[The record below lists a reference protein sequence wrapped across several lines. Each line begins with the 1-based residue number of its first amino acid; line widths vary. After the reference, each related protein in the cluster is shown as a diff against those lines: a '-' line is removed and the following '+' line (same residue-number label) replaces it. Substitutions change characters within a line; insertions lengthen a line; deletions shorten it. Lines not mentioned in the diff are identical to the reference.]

1 MLECDLKEFTN
12 NERAFIVPLIN
23 LFNYRFNN
31 DIHGS
36 IIDRVSFVRFEFF
49 IGEPINNNTLVLQ
62 FKVKDQENIHE
73 GFCNFVH
80 ISNILIPP
88 AYRRQGIANSILAVM
103 ALVAHTKV
111 GIDFFITEIVND
123 PWKDY
128 LLSIGG
134 LEDAAGDIQ
143 IDYNVFLV
151 N

>member
-1 MLECDLKEFTN
+1 MLECNIDEFSI

-31 DIHGS
+31 D
-36 IIDRVSFVRFEFF
+36 RFSFVRFQFF

-62 FKVKDQENIHE
+62 FKVIDHENIRE

-80 ISNILIPP
+80 ISNILIPSD
-88 AYRRQGIANSILAVM
+88 YRRQGIANSIITVM

-111 GIDFFITEIVND
+111 GIDFFITEIVNA

-134 LEDAAGDIQ
+134 LEDEAGDIQ
-143 IDYNVFLV
+143 IDYNVFFSQL
-151 N
+151 

>member
-1 MLECDLKEFTN
+1 MLECNIDEFSI

-36 IIDRVSFVRFEFF
+36 IVDRFSFVRFEFF

-62 FKVKDQENIHE
+62 FKVIDHENIRE

-80 ISNILIPP
+80 ISNILIPSD
-88 AYRRQGIANSILAVM
+88 YRRQGIANSILTVM

-111 GIDFFITEIVND
+111 GIDFFITEIVN
-123 PWKDY
+123 PNYSQTRTVREKASY
-128 LLSIGG
+128 
-134 LEDAAGDIQ
+134 
-143 IDYNVFLV
+143 
-151 N
+151 